1 MALKA
6 YILSIKI
13 HKYNFSL
20 ILEFN
25 INIFYIFAWILLVRT
40 KNAKRI
46 LKVQ

>member
-20 ILEFN
+20 ILAN
-25 INIFYIFAWILLVRT
+25 KKNRINQKQKKAPYPH
-40 KNAKRI
+40 
-46 LKVQ
+46 